1 MVLDT
6 NVLVPIAAA
15 NLLLRL
21 AEREFYRPL
30 WSARIMD
37 EVSRT
42 IKKIHVEFTDAQI
55 RDRLVAMNEAFEDA
69 LVVGWDQIEPALNLP
84 DVDDRHVLA
93 CAIVGGADA
102 IVTNNIDD
110 FPVPVLASFGLEVIG
125 LDEFLLDLI
134 DHDSIQV
141 ENVIQEMARDT
152 KKPAITAREVLDAV
166 ARAGAPQAA
175 NALSP
180 LLRTLSEP
188 SERALR

>member
-1 MVLDT
+1 
-6 NVLVPIAAA
+6 
-15 NLLLRL
+15 
-21 AEREFYRPL
+21 
-30 WSARIMD
+30 MD

>member
-69 LVVGWDQIEPALNLP
+69 LVVGWEQIEPALNLP